1 MSDHSVNYSVTSPR
15 PDSVEI
21 VADSHPLAVIFNDN
35 APMSPNT
42 VLAVLAAHDTV
53 PTESLREIITGL
65 VATIKLHEL
74 AWEADHT
81 AMCARINHAKDH
93 LEAAMEARK
102 DQDFDFDEAGIP
114 TDFVRNNNRVPSFQ
128 IPIGEGL
135 SLPAEFIKRD
145 EDNKTKVW
153 GVTGRFGKGEPAY
166 AHELFARPV
175 EDPSFPA
182 EPMRPWFLRL
192 LQGSTASYT
201 HLREAADELGDWGL
215 AAEITRFCQCED
227 QLCELNA
234 TIHSLRAEANLT
246 KTLQDACR
254 IRLGAANAHGCLAR
268 LKSVCHGKDC
278 RFPIRGNFAVRPT
291 SYRSRGRGH
300 PL

>member
-1 MSDHSVNYSVTSPR
+1 MSDHSVNYSITSPR

-21 VADSHPLAVIFNDN
+21 VADSNPSAIIFNDN

-42 VLAVLAAHDTV
+42 VLTTLAAHNEV

-65 VATIKLHEL
+65 VATIKLREL
-74 AWEADHT
+74 SWEADRT
-81 AMCARINHAKDH
+81 AMRARIHHAEDR
-93 LEAAMEARK
+93 LEAAMEARE
-102 DQDFDFDEAGIP
+102 DQDFDFDESGVP
-114 TDFVRNNNRVPSFQ
+114 TGFIRNNNRVPLFQ

-145 EDNKTKVW
+145 EDSKTKVW

-166 AHELFARPV
+166 AHEIFARPI

-182 EPMRPWFLRL
+182 EPMCPWFLRL

-201 HLREAADELGDWGL
+201 HLREAADDLGDWGL
-215 AAEITRFCQCED
+215 AADVTCFRQCED

-234 TIHSLRAEANLT
+234 TIHSLRAEADLT
-246 KTLQDACR
+246 ETLQEACR
-254 IRLGAANAHGCLAR
+254 IRLGAANAHGRLAR
-268 LKSVCHGKDC
+268 LESVCHGKDC
-278 RFPIRGNFAVRPT
+278 RFPIRGDFAVRPT
-291 SYRSRGRGH
+291 SYRGRGRGR

>member
-81 AMCARINHAKDH
+81 AMRAHINHAEDH
-93 LEAAMEARK
+93 LEAAMETHE
-102 DQDFDFDEAGIP
+102 DQDFDFDEASIP
-114 TDFVRNNNRVPSFQ
+114 TDFIHNNNHVPSFQ

-135 SLPAEFIKRD
+135 SLPGEFVKRD

-153 GVTGRFGKGEPAY
+153 GVTITAQRTF
-166 AHELFARPV
+166 F
-175 EDPSFPA
+175 
-182 EPMRPWFLRL
+182 FLLLMRL
-192 LQGSTASYT
+192 LNLPWTAPPSQPY
-201 HLREAADELGDWGL
+201 
-215 AAEITRFCQCED
+215 QCYPD
-227 QLCELNA
+227 
-234 TIHSLRAEANLT
+234 
-246 KTLQDACR
+246 
-254 IRLGAANAHGCLAR
+254 
-268 LKSVCHGKDC
+268 
-278 RFPIRGNFAVRPT
+278 P
-291 SYRSRGRGH
+291 
-300 PL
+300 